1 MSICRY
7 GKLIICPIVFL
18 MSMVLSR
25 CEFAGQKCDADAF
38 EVIFTD
44 FGGCFIFNWSQK
56 KQLSVSAVGNNRGLK
71 LILNLEQYEY
81 KPGVSLIDA
90 CVFVHNFSVFLYVY
104 IQKQ

>member
-1 MSICRY
+1 MSTYRY
-7 GKLIICPIVFL
+7 GKLTICPFVFL
-18 MSMVLSR
+18 ISMVLSR

-44 FGGCFIFNWSQK
+44 FGGCFIFNWNQK

-81 KPGVSLIDA
+81 MPGTMLIGS
-90 CVFVHNFSVFLYVY
+90 HIRVY
-104 IQKQ
+104 NLTR